1 MTREPARDDYPALGF
16 DPAPGDPHTVRSLHR
31 RLIECAKVLDDTHG
45 VVTKLLDGSYWEGD
59 AAVAFRERLK
69 DGRLPKDLRN
79 AANSLSRAARQ
90 LHHWHGELEDFRS
103 RAKRLDVLAREARE
117 ALKAAQGRAT
127 AAGDDLDLERK
138 GGRHDEA
145 KKALARAD
153 GRVED
158 AQAEL
163 DRILGRA
170 RDLAAEHE
178 EKAGHRAG
186 RIRDATERLA
196 PHEPGWFDGAM
207 DWVEENLPD
216 ILAATAG
223 VIGLVALLLA
233 GPLGAG
239 VVAALML
246 VCSGLSAGALGL
258 RLSLD
263 PELWASLKD
272 GLTKGELDAY
282 FWSNVVTLGGDALG
296 ALPGLGAVA
305 LGARSAGNAARSGA
319 EVLTLGQRLSAAGIQ
334 TMEQA
339 RSISTLENPL
349 VRYVVRGA
357 SNPEKG
363 AKAVAATS
371 SSIGVVTAGLG
382 LVDSLTDADENGVKK
397 GAATGIDGARL
408 GLEGAGTVS
417 LFRHALS

>member
-16 DPAPGDPHTVRSLHR
+16 DPAPGDPHTVRSLRR

-69 DGRLPKDLRN
+69 DGRLSKDLRN

-90 LHHWHGELEDFRS
+90 LHRWHGELEDFRS

-127 AAGDDLDLERK
+127 AAGDDPDLERK

-145 KKALARAD
+145 KKALVRAD

-223 VIGLVALLLA
+223 VIGLVTLLLA

-258 RLSLD
+258 RLKD
-263 PELWASLKD
+263 PTVRASLWD
-272 GLTKGELDAY
+272 GVAKGELDAD
-282 FWSNVVTLGGDALG
+282 FWSNSVSVGSDIAG
-296 ALPGLGAVA
+296 ALPGLGAVVKGGKEA
-305 LGARSAGNAARSGA
+305 VHAIRTGA
-319 EVLTLGQRLSAAGIQ
+319 ESVSLGQKMATVGTQ
-334 TMEQA
+334 TMAQA
-339 RSISTLENPL
+339 RVVSELKNPL
-349 VRYVVRGA
+349 VEHLVRAARDPARAARAVTITSSTVGVGTG
-357 SNPEKG
+357 SFGLGRSLCDTEDDRIEEG
-363 AKAVAATS
+363 AVA
-371 SSIGVVTAGLG
+371 
-382 LVDSLTDADENGVKK
+382 
-397 GAATGIDGARL
+397 GIDGARL
-408 GLEGAGTVS
+408 GLDGGGIANLT
-417 LFRHALS
+417 RHAFS